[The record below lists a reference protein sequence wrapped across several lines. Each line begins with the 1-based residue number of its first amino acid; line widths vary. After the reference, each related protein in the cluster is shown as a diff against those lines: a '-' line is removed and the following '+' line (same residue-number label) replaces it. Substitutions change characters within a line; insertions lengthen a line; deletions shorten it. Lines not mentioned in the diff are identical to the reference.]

1 MSRRKPTPSIS
12 SSGRAASERL
22 TDAEILANY
31 GLRATQYAE
40 EVVSGKLVNGMWAR
54 LACQRHLDNLAASRR
69 KTFGYRFDHLRAG
82 RFLYF
87 LEQLPHVDG
96 NWGSPT
102 IKAEDWQC
110 FVFGSVYGWLEK
122 ETQLR
127 RFIKAYLSVARKNA
141 KTTTLLGA
149 GFYGMVLDSETGAQ
163 VYNGANKMEQAKL
176 LFDPAQAM
184 MAKAP
189 GLFQRLGLK
198 IRGAKCILGPNNCRW
213 RPVTKSPG
221 DGGGASTWIQ
231 DEFHEALSDKLTNTI
246 VDGMGA
252 RDQPLAWFIT
262 TAGDNIGGPCYSY
275 ELQIHKI
282 LQGTITLEST
292 FGMIYAPDMVRYVD
306 PFGKECEPD
315 DWTSLAAV
323 QKANPNWGISVVKR
337 TFLAQFEEAKQDA
350 AKQNTFKTKRLN
362 IWCNAAVGYFNLQ
375 DWNGCANPEI
385 TLEQF
390 AGRPSILGVDLAS
403 KVDLC
408 SIARVFRVVS
418 ALDPDEE
425 ELAHYYIFWRHYQ
438 NAGQVERKENT
449 HWAKWVAEGRLIQT
463 EGNITDYRWIYR
475 DLKADVESGNVR
487 EVCFDQRESGLLMQ
501 DLQAETGVDLFEVPQ
516 TVQYLSEPLKW
527 LQALMISRRLHHVGC
542 PLVTWSVSNVTAKPD
557 HNENVFPRHAGDK
570 HELKIDPV
578 SAALNALV
586 RAREVLNQPEPLPFE
601 VEVWS

>member
-198 IRGAKCILGPNNCRW
+198 IRGAKCILGPNNCRCKHLD
-213 RPVTKSPG
+213 T
-221 DGGGASTWIQ
+221 
-231 DEFHEALSDKLTNTI
+231 
-246 VDGMGA
+246 
-252 RDQPLAWFIT
+252 
-262 TAGDNIGGPCYSY
+262 
-275 ELQIHKI
+275 
-282 LQGTITLEST
+282 
-292 FGMIYAPDMVRYVD
+292 
-306 PFGKECEPD
+306 
-315 DWTSLAAV
+315 
-323 QKANPNWGISVVKR
+323 
-337 TFLAQFEEAKQDA
+337 
-350 AKQNTFKTKRLN
+350 
-362 IWCNAAVGYFNLQ
+362 
-375 DWNGCANPEI
+375 
-385 TLEQF
+385 
-390 AGRPSILGVDLAS
+390 GR
-403 KVDLC
+403 
-408 SIARVFRVVS
+408 
-418 ALDPDEE
+418 
-425 ELAHYYIFWRHYQ
+425 
-438 NAGQVERKENT
+438 
-449 HWAKWVAEGRLIQT
+449 
-463 EGNITDYRWIYR
+463 
-475 DLKADVESGNVR
+475 
-487 EVCFDQRESGLLMQ
+487 
-501 DLQAETGVDLFEVPQ
+501 VP
-516 TVQYLSEPLKW
+516 
-527 LQALMISRRLHHVGC
+527 
-542 PLVTWSVSNVTAKPD
+542 
-557 HNENVFPRHAGDK
+557 
-570 HELKIDPV
+570 
-578 SAALNALV
+578 
-586 RAREVLNQPEPLPFE
+586 
-601 VEVWS
+601 